1 MYILQFVPAG
11 YNYNL
16 QFLAIVS
23 TYLGIIIF
31 PIIYTVKIAFQLPE
45 FLIFLLEILFWM
57 IFFPRM
63 LKYKA

>member
-16 QFLAIVS
+16 QFLAIVG
-23 TYLGIIIF
+23 TDLGIIIF
-31 PIIYTVKIAFQLPE
+31 LIIYTVKIAFQLPE

-57 IFFPRM
+57 ISFP
-63 LKYKA
+63 KDA